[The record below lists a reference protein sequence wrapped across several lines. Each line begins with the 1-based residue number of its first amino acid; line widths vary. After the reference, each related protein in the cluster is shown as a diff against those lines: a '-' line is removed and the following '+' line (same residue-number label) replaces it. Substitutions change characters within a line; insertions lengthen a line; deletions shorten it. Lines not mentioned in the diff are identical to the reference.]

1 MIHIQRFVERLQGFE
16 ARGQKDFIMPTK
28 DAKDLHADIT
38 KLLLTLEVLRDTQ
51 VSTNND
57 QVVTVE
63 ILFVEIFDQ
72 GYGHTHGGLLAQ
84 DID

>member
-1 MIHIQRFVERLQGFE
+1 MIHIQRFIERLQGFE

-38 KLLLTLEVLRDTQ
+38 RLLSTMESLREQ
-51 VSTNND
+51 QASTKED

-63 ILFVEIFDQ
+63 M
-72 GYGHTHGGLLAQ
+72 TGGSF
-84 DID
+84 